1 MSRFLGGKDK
11 GETSGSSDR
20 TGGGGH
26 GRFKQ
31 LWLTSFAVDHPTSVL
46 VLTFIVI
53 VAGLVS
59 YFRIPKEASPEIT
72 IPYIAISTIY
82 PGVAPG
88 DIETL
93 ITRPLEE
100 ELNKITDVTEITSTS
115 VEGYSNIIVE
125 FEAGMDMTEALQL
138 VREKVDI
145 AKPELPDAAEEPMI
159 IEFNFAEWPI
169 MQVNISGDYSLVRL
183 KQVAEELQDQLEQI
197 PSVLDVTLSGGLERE
212 VQVNVDLAKLKYY
225 GLAFDDV
232 IDAIREENVT
242 TPGGTIDVGDLKY
255 LVRVPG
261 EFEDTGLIEDIVITA
276 PGDRPVYIRDVASVD
291 FGFKERDSFARLDG
305 RSVVTLG
312 IKKRVGRNII
322 ETADAVRAVIEE
334 MRPSL
339 PPTTTVT
346 ITSDLSEEIHE
357 MVSSLE
363 NNIISGLILV
373 VAVLLF
379 ALGVRNASFV
389 GVAIPLSM
397 LLSFSVL
404 QLAGI
409 TMNFVVLFSLI
420 LALGMLVDNA
430 IVIVENIYRF
440 RERGYDKKEAAKL
453 ATGEVAMPVIA
464 ATTTTVAA
472 FAPLAFWPGIV
483 GEFMKFLPLTLII
496 TLSSSLFVA
505 IVINPTLCSLFM
517 RSEGEKSPGLTRG
530 MKWALAGSAALVFL
544 IVFVVQPLTAVLL
557 TLTVVLLYALHRY
570 ALAPAARWL
579 QEVSLPATLRLY
591 ERGLR
596 WTLAHRG
603 IVAVQAVAVLIL
615 AVVAFGLFS
624 KGVVFFP
631 EDIPPST
638 VWAQVEAP
646 TGTRADVT
654 DRMVRQI
661 EDELR
666 DVSGREDFES
676 VVATAGSSSGDW
688 IFGGSG
694 THVGTVAVNFVD
706 YEDRAHDVFETLE
719 LMRNTVGDGVAGA
732 EIVVEEPEQGPPTGP
747 PVNIEI
753 VGEDATLL
761 KRLGDQ
767 VVTILSNSRVGRKL
781 EGLESDMADGR
792 PELTVEID
800 RERAQ
805 LFGLN
810 TRDIGFTVR
819 SAINGV
825 EAGEFRDG
833 NDEYD
838 IVVRLAEPYRR
849 DLNSLADITIVAEDG
864 SQVPL
869 PSVATWSVNE
879 SFSGI
884 NRKNLDRVVT
894 VSSDVRS
901 GFNANAVLAEVQT
914 ALTDFVTALPRGYE
928 LRYTGQQEEQQESA
942 AFLMGA
948 FATALLLIA
957 FILVSQFDSVL
968 KPLVILSSV
977 TLSTVGVLIGLLV
990 FRMPFGIIMSG
1001 VGVISLAGIVVNNAI
1016 VLMDYIGILR
1026 ERDGLSRL
1034 ESLVRGGM
1042 TRFRPVTLTA
1052 ITTVM
1057 GLVPLAIGLNI
1068 DFYGLYLRLSPNLYW
1083 GGESAAWWAPMA
1095 IAVIAGLTFATFL
1108 TLVLVPV
1115 MYSLTDDVA
1124 DFFVRHFTHREDEAR
1139 LDEPAGEPDVT
1150 VPEAETVTA

>member
-1 MSRFLGGKDK
+1 
-11 GETSGSSDR
+11 
-20 TGGGGH
+20 
-26 GRFKQ
+26 
-31 LWLTSFAVDHPTSVL
+31 
-46 VLTFIVI
+46 
-53 VAGLVS
+53 
-59 YFRIPKEASPEIT
+59 
-72 IPYIAISTIY
+72 
-82 PGVAPG
+82 PG

-100 ELNKITDVTEITSTS
+100 ELNRITDVTEITSTS

-145 AKPELPDAAEEPMI
+145 AKPELPEAAEEPMI

-183 KQVAEELQDQLEQI
+183 KRVAEELQDQLEQI

-212 VQVNVDLAKLKYY
+212 VQVDVDLAKLKYY

-261 EFEDTGLIEDIVITA
+261 EFEDTRLIEDIVIAA

-312 IKKRVGRNII
+312 VKKRVGRNII
-322 ETADAVRAVIEE
+322 ETADAVRATIEE
-334 MRPSL
+334 MQPSF
-339 PPTTTVT
+339 PPTTAVT
-346 ITSDLSEEIHE
+346 ITSDLSDEIHE

-430 IVIVENIYRF
+430 VVIVENIYRF
-440 RERGYDKKEAAKL
+440 RERGYDEKEAAKL

-483 GEFMKFLPLTLII
+483 GEFMAFLPLTLII

-505 IVINPTLCSLFM
+505 VVINPTLCSLFM
-517 RSEGEKSPGLTRG
+517 RPEGEESPGLTRG
-530 MKWALAGSAALVFL
+530 MKWALAASAALVFL

-557 TLTVVLLYALHRY
+557 TLTVVILYALHRY

-596 WTLAHRG
+596 WALAHRR
-603 IVAVQAVAVLIL
+603 IVMVQAVAVLIL
-615 AVVAFGLFS
+615 AVFAFGVFS

-654 DRMVRQI
+654 DRMVRRI
-661 EDELR
+661 EGELQ

-753 VGEDATLL
+753 VGEDAALL

-849 DLNSLADITIVAEDG
+849 DLNSLADLTIVADDG

-894 VSSDVRS
+894 ISSDVRS
-901 GFNANAVLAEVQT
+901 GYNANAVLAEVQT
-914 ALTDFVTALPRGYE
+914 TLTDFVTALPRGYD

-948 FATALLLIA
+948 FMTALLLIA
-957 FILVSQFDSVL
+957 FILVSQFDSLL

-977 TLSTVGVLIGLLV
+977 ILSTVGVLIGLLV

-1068 DFYGLYLRLSPNLYW
+1068 DFYGLYLRLSPNIYW

-1124 DFFVRHFTHREDEAR
+1124 DFFVRHFTHRRDETR
-1139 LDEPAGEPDVT
+1139 LEEPASERDVE
-1150 VPEAETVTA
+1150 VPEAQTVTA